1 MITPENV
8 TTMKNWPTPTNVK
21 EIESCLG
28 FANYHR
34 SHVEYFAE
42 IVDPLHQLTNKNQ
55 ISVGYQ
61 IIKRH
66 LKN

>member
-21 EIESCLG
+21 EVESVLG

-34 SHVEYFAE
+34 DHVENFAE
-42 IVDPLHQLTNKNQ
+42 IVEPLHQLTN
-55 ISVGYQ
+55 
-61 IIKRH
+61 
-66 LKN
+66 